1 MHVLII
7 HRIILEKELFFQ
19 EIIDL
24 SCNIP
29 MTYVICMCTNMPVLF
44 SGCIMGDIILSSLVI
59 GKNLKNWWS
68 KLPINEIKPLL
79 IHII

>member
-1 MHVLII
+1 MHILII

-29 MTYVICMCTNMPVLF
+29 KYDLCNMYVHQNASPFCLLYHGKN
-44 SGCIMGDIILSSLVI
+44 SSSVI
-59 GKNLKNWWS
+59 RKNLKNWWS
-68 KLPINEIKPLL
+68 KLPINELKPLL
-79 IHII
+79 VHII

>member
-7 HRIILEKELFFQ
+7 YRIILKKELFFQ

-29 MTYVICMCTNMPVLF
+29 MTYVICMCTKMPVLGKIVL
-44 SGCIMGDIILSSLVI
+44 SSYILS
-59 GKNLKNWWS
+59 NWEKS
-68 KLPINEIKPLL
+68 EIFVVK
-79 IHII
+79 IAN